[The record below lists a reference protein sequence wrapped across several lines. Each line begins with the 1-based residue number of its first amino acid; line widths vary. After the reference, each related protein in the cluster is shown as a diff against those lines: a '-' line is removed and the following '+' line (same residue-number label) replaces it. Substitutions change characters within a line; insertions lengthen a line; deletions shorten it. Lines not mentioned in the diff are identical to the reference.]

1 MTTMVVVGVPQTLAT
16 FAATAIAGKAAAD
29 AYAEVLAE
37 NIATLAR
44 TYAPKDTHQ
53 LEESIRAEGNRVVVG
68 AEYGGFVEYG
78 APGNNTP
85 AQPYLR
91 PAADQVSHQSAIAAA
106 AGILGRGL
114 RSRVGGFFGRRAA

>member
-16 FAATAIAGKAAAD
+16 FAATAVAGHAAAD
-29 AYAEVLAE
+29 AYAESLARSVAE
-37 NIATLAR
+37 LAR
-44 TYAPKDTHQ
+44 TYAPKETGE
-53 LEESIRAEGNRVVVG
+53 LSESIHAEGNRVLVD

-91 PAADQVSHQSAIAAA
+91 PAADQVSHAGALSAAA
-106 AGILGRGL
+106 AILRRGFGSRISRALGR
-114 RSRVGGFFGRRAA
+114 AA